1 MLRREH
7 WIWQTLGIYHSHKK
21 SGQHGPVT
29 RLLSC
34 TEEKLKIYKDV
45 EGIPTHIA
53 PSWTI
58 HPKTGDVYRHALT
71 PFPALLLQDARSFA
85 SRCGASTCLKLLSA
99 AESTNR

>member
-1 MLRREH
+1 M
-7 WIWQTLGIYHSHKK
+7 YHSHKK

-34 TEEKLKIYKDV
+34 TEEKLKFYKDL

-58 HPKTGDVYRHALT
+58 HPKTGDIYRHA
-71 PFPALLLQDARSFA
+71 PERFPALLLQDAPSFA
-85 SRCGASTCLKLLSA
+85 SSCSVSRPLILLSA
-99 AESTNR
+99 VESTNRWR